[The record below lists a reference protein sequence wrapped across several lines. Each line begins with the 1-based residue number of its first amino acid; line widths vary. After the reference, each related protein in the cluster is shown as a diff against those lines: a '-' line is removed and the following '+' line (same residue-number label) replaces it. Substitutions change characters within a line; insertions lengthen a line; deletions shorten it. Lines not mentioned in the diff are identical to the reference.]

1 MALTESTTL
10 DEVTLNEVAGTISVT
25 WRDHVFRDGVEIDS
39 ARTARTKTYVAGQE
53 TDFETDLGED
63 AVKYISIFPQQPLE

>member
-10 DEVTLNEVAGTISVT
+10 DEVTLDAISNTLRVT

-39 ARTARTKTYVAGQE
+39 ARTARVKAYSAGQE
-53 TDFETDLGED
+53 TDFETDLGGD
-63 AVKYISIFPQQPLE
+63 AIKYISIFPQQPLE